1 MTLFKC
7 QMYLARTALIGDTFQ
22 IELEFR
28 NLPIILVE
36 KVSLKDYHLT
46 ETHHI
51 KGDKI
56 NLISTNNCRILSFKS
71 IVPN

>member
-1 MTLFKC
+1 MT
-7 QMYLARTALIGDTFQ
+7 G
-22 IELEFR
+22 
-28 NLPIILVE
+28 
-36 KVSLKDYHLT
+36 KVWTKKNAMGEENTVNTVST

-56 NLISTNNCRILSFKS
+56 NLISTNNCRILSFKL